1 MGTPK
6 PAQTRIKMTPASR
19 GREWKLE
26 RHEQILQAAF
36 EQFAAKGYAD
46 TRIDDV
52 ARSAGIAKGTI
63 YLYFKD
69 KKRLFRAVL
78 RSMTHHFFEELEPFV
93 KTFQGSATELV
104 GRIVERQYS
113 ELVKNPKARS
123 MFRLLI
129 AEGHR
134 FPELS
139 EVYFHEVIEPGVAAM
154 QTILEKGIA
163 AGEFRQ
169 TKLADFPQI
178 FAGPAVLAVIWT
190 LILGDRRPLDFD
202 AYMDAHIELLLNGL
216 KSTKDRIPCPSE
228 NALVEGEIP

>member
-1 MGTPK
+1 M
-6 PAQTRIKMTPASR
+6 APASR

-36 EQFAAKGYAD
+36 EQFAAKGYAE

-69 KKRLFRAVL
+69 KQWLFRAVL
-78 RSMTHHFFEELEPFV
+78 RGMTHHFFEELEPFV
-93 KTFQGSATELV
+93 KTFPGPATELV
-104 GRIVERQYS
+104 GKIVERQYA
-113 ELVKNPKARS
+113 ELVKNPNARS

-139 EVYFHEVIEPGVAAM
+139 EAYFHEVIEPGVAAM
-154 QTILEKGIA
+154 RTILDKGAA

-169 TKLADFPQI
+169 TKMSEFPQI
-178 FAGPAVLAVIWT
+178 FAGPTVLAVIWT
-190 LILGDRRPLDFD
+190 LILGDRKPLDFD
-202 AYMDAHIELLLNGL
+202 AYMAAHVDLLLHGL
-216 KSTKDRIPCPSE
+216 TNTNEGAPDCTG
-228 NALVEGEIP
+228 NALAEGEIP